1 MKLDS
6 FIRTYGR
13 EVMESLR
20 ECHDEDTVRQ
30 VLGAAGFEVT
40 DKELNDIVALVAM
53 LNGGVRELTLDE
65 LSQITGG

>member
-20 ECHDEDTVRQ
+20 ECHDEGAVRQ
-30 VLGAAGFEVT
+30 VLGAAGIEVT